1 MSVILIH
8 QILEELKQTN
18 EKDCCRICENL
29 LEKLT
34 SQKDCLFVVTYM
46 IEHLTGVLTEE
57 RVDVLHQTQIGCE
70 VSSCQHTYPHPLLLP
85 TSGHLSVITLIY
97 TFIYLVLI
105 LCFMSIHEYN
115 ILPFICFEIMYILHI
130 NIIGLQMLLCMPE
143 PFVCDYRPLVSEP
156 KLMLE
161 QLLMN
166 MKV

>member
-1 MSVILIH
+1 
-8 QILEELKQTN
+8 
-18 EKDCCRICENL
+18 
-29 LEKLT
+29 
-34 SQKDCLFVVTYM
+34 M

-70 VSSCQHTYPHPLLLP
+70 VSSCEHTYPHLLLLP
-85 TSGHLSVITLIY
+85 MSGNLSVITLIY

-105 LCFMSIHEYN
+105 LCFMSINEYN
-115 ILPFICFEIMYILHI
+115 ILPFICFEIMYILRI
-130 NIIGLQMLLCMPE
+130 NKIWLQMLLCMPE

-166 MKV
+166 MKVWVPAVQKTSMTCLFSLNKQIRVGIYLFSDSLSYFFFVNQPK

>member
-1 MSVILIH
+1 MFCLLKIFIWIISFLQDVIEHQLFTLLENSKSNSTKSFMVSFKLTIEKKKISYTVQQIFYKSIMILEELIQFLNLPISVFLIH

-70 VSSCQHTYPHPLLLP
+70 VSSCQHTYPHPHPL
-85 TSGHLSVITLIY
+85 
-97 TFIYLVLI
+97 F
-105 LCFMSIHEYN
+105 
-115 ILPFICFEIMYILHI
+115 LHI
-130 NIIGLQMLLCMPE
+130 YSN
-143 PFVCDYRPLVSEP
+143 VR
-156 KLMLE
+156 
-161 QLLMN
+161 
-166 MKV
+166 